1 MPAAKSTN
9 KPSIQAVPTLQRLG
23 ARINQKISTNNMKSG
38 RTKRAA
44 CDQGKSKLMKANS
57 TEK

>member
-1 MPAAKSTN
+1 
-9 KPSIQAVPTLQRLG
+9 LG